1 MISEPNVGS
10 TSAIVAAVERHTLA
24 VLDLAQRICAIP
36 APTFSEERRAAFVQE
51 EFAAQ
56 GLEAWIDDAGNA
68 CARRRG
74 TGRGVLL
81 VSAHTDT
88 VFPAGADLSVRQEDD
103 RLVGPGIGDNS
114 LSVAALLTLPRILDQ
129 ADVQT
134 AAALVFCANTGEEG
148 LGNLRGMRHAI
159 ATYRD
164 DLTAV
169 IVLEGHHLGRVYNQA
184 VGSRRLRITVTAPGG
199 HSWGAFGQASAI
211 HVLGEMIATIAK
223 LPVPVEPKT
232 TFNVGMIDG
241 GVSINTI
248 APRATMTLD
257 LRSVDPTSLTHLIAQ
272 VEAIV
277 EAANDAARG
286 ISVHSEIIGDRPGGI
301 IPADAPIIRAT
312 RDTLQELGLA
322 PQLSAGS
329 TDANIPIAEGIPAVC
344 IGLTT
349 GGHAH
354 RLDEYIDMSPLV
366 TGLTQLALLAT
377 RVASGLEEEENG
389 SSVEREVY
397 ARGGEGSH

>member
-1 MISEPNVGS
+1 MISEPNVGR
-10 TSAIVAAVERHTLA
+10 TSAIVAAVERHTPA
-24 VLDLAQRICAIP
+24 VLDLAQRICTIP
-36 APTFSEERRAAFVQE
+36 APTFSEERRAAFVRE

-56 GLEAWIDDAGNA
+56 GLDAWIDEAGNA

-74 TGRGVLL
+74 RGRGVLL
-81 VSAHTDT
+81 LTAHTDT
-88 VFPAGADLSVRQEDD
+88 VFPAGADLSIRQEDD
-103 RLVGPGIGDNS
+103 RLIGPGIGDNS
-114 LSVAALLTLPRILDQ
+114 LSVAALLTIPLILDQ
-129 ADVQT
+129 AAIQT
-134 AAALVFCANTGEEG
+134 GSDLLLCANTGEEG
-148 LGNLRGMRHAI
+148 LGNLRGMRHAV

-164 DLTAV
+164 DLMAV
-169 IVLEGHHLGRVYNQA
+169 IVLEGHHLGRVYNHA

-211 HVLGEMIATIAK
+211 HVLGEMIAAIAK

-257 LRSVDPTSLTHLIAQ
+257 LRSVDPAPLTHLISQ
-272 VEAIV
+272 VGAIV

-286 ISVHSEIIGDRPGGI
+286 ISVHSEIIGDRPGGV
-301 IPADAPIIRAT
+301 IPADAPVIGAT
-312 RDTLQELGLA
+312 LDTLQALGLD

-354 RLDEYIDMSPLV
+354 RLDEYIDIPPLAA
-366 TGLTQLALLAT
+366 GLKQLALLIAH
-377 RVASGLEEEENG
+377 VGSGTE
-389 SSVEREVY
+389 
-397 ARGGEGSH
+397 

>member
-1 MISEPNVGS
+1 MISEPNVES
-10 TSAIVAAVERHTLA
+10 NSAIFEAVERHTPV
-24 VLDLAQRICAIP
+24 VLDLAQCICAIP
-36 APTFSEERRAAFVQE
+36 APTFSEEYRAAFVRE

-56 GLEAWIDDAGNA
+56 GLEAWIDEGGNA

-74 TGRGVLL
+74 RGRGVLL
-81 VSAHTDT
+81 LTAHTDT
-88 VFPAGADLSVRQEDD
+88 VFPAGTDLSIRQEDD

-129 ADVQT
+129 AAIQT
-134 AAALVFCANTGEEG
+134 ESDLVLCANTGEEG
-148 LGNLRGMRHAI
+148 LGNLRGMRHAV

-164 DLTAV
+164 ELTAV

-211 HVLGEMIATIAK
+211 HVLGEMIAAIAQ

-257 LRSVDPTSLTHLIAQ
+257 LRSVDPTSLTHLISR
-272 VEAIV
+272 VGAIV
-277 EAANDAARG
+277 EAATDAARG
-286 ISVHSEIIGDRPGGI
+286 VSVHSEIIGDRPGGV
-301 IPADAPIIRAT
+301 IPADAPVIGAT
-312 RDTLQELGLA
+312 LDTLQALGLD
-322 PQLSAGS
+322 PQLSTGS
-329 TDANIPIAEGIPAVC
+329 TDANIPITEGIPAVC

-354 RLDEYIDMSPLV
+354 RLDEYIDIPPLAVCRREKGSP
-366 TGLTQLALLAT
+366 
-377 RVASGLEEEENG
+377 SCW
-389 SSVEREVY
+389 Y
-397 ARGGEGSH
+397 

>member
-1 MISEPNVGS
+1 MISELNVGS
-10 TSAIVAAVERHTLA
+10 NSAIFEVVERNTPV
-24 VLDLAQRICAIP
+24 VLGLAQRICAIP

-56 GLEAWIDDAGNA
+56 GLDAWIDEAGNV

-74 TGRGVLL
+74 RGRGVLL
-81 VSAHTDT
+81 LTAHTDT
-88 VFPAGADLSVRQEDD
+88 VFPASADLSVYQEGD

-114 LSVAALLTLPRILDQ
+114 LSVAALLTLPQILDQ

-134 AAALVFCANTGEEG
+134 GSDLVLCANTGEEG
-148 LGNLRGMRHAI
+148 LGNLRGMRHAV

-211 HVLGEMIATIAK
+211 HVLGDMIAAIAQ
-223 LPVPVEPKT
+223 LPVPAEPKT

-257 LRSVDPTSLTHLIAQ
+257 LRSVDPTSLTHLISR
-272 VEAIV
+272 VGAIV
-277 EAANDAARG
+277 EAASDAARG
-286 ISVHSEIIGDRPGGI
+286 VSVHSEIIGDRPGGV
-301 IPADAPIIRAT
+301 IPADAPVIQAT
-312 RDTLQELGLA
+312 LDTLQALGLD
-322 PQLSAGS
+322 PQLAAGS

-349 GGHAH
+349 GEHAH
-354 RLDEYIDMSPLV
+354 RRDEYIDIPPLAA
-366 TGLTQLALLAT
+366 GLKQLALL
-377 RVASGLEEEENG
+377 VAHVGSGAE
-389 SSVEREVY
+389 
-397 ARGGEGSH
+397 

>member
-1 MISEPNVGS
+1 MITEPHVGS
-10 TSAIVAAVERHTLA
+10 NAASFEAVERHTPV

-36 APTFSEERRAAFVQE
+36 APTFSEERRAAFVRE

-56 GLEAWIDDAGNA
+56 GLEAWIDEAGNA

-74 TGRGVLL
+74 RGRGVLL

-88 VFPAGADLSVRQEDD
+88 VFPAGADLSVRHEDN

-129 ADVQT
+129 AVIQT
-134 AAALVFCANTGEEG
+134 ESTLVLCANTGEEG
-148 LGNLRGMRHAI
+148 LGNLRGMRHAV

-169 IVLEGHHLGRVYNQA
+169 IVLEGHHLGRVYNHA

-211 HVLGEMIATIAK
+211 HVLGEMIAAIAK

-257 LRSVDPTSLTHLIAQ
+257 LRSVDPTSLTHLISQ
-272 VEAIV
+272 VVAIV

-286 ISVHSEIIGDRPGGI
+286 ISVHNEIIGDRPGGI
-301 IPADAPIIRAT
+301 MSPDAPVIRAT
-312 RDTLQELGLA
+312 LDTLQALGLD

-354 RLDEYIDMSPLV
+354 RLDEYIDIPPLT
-366 TGLTQLALLAT
+366 TGLTQLALLVV
-377 RVASGLEEEENG
+377 RVGSEPEEEENG
-389 SSVEREVY
+389 SAARREDY

>member
-1 MISEPNVGS
+1 MISEPNAGR
-10 TSAIVAAVERHTLA
+10 TSAIAAAVERHTPA

-36 APTFSEERRAAFVQE
+36 APTFSEERRAAFVRE

-74 TGRGVLL
+74 GGRGVLL
-81 VSAHTDT
+81 LTAHTDT
-88 VFPAGADLSVRQEDD
+88 VFPASAALSIRQEDD

-114 LSVAALLTLPRILDQ
+114 LSVAALLTLPLILDQ
-129 ADVQT
+129 AGVQT
-134 AAALVFCANTGEEG
+134 GADLVLCANTGEEG
-148 LGNLRGMRHAI
+148 LGNLRGMRHAV

-164 DLTAV
+164 DLMAV
-169 IVLEGHHLGRVYNQA
+169 IVLEGHHLGRVYNHA

-211 HVLGEMIATIAK
+211 HVLGEMIAAITQ
-223 LPVPVEPKT
+223 LPVPAEPKT

-248 APRATMTLD
+248 APRATMILD
-257 LRSVDPTSLTHLIAQ
+257 LRSVDPASLTHLISR
-272 VEAIV
+272 VGAIV
-277 EAANDAARG
+277 AAASDAARG
-286 ISVHSEIIGDRPGGI
+286 VSVHSEIIGDRPGGV
-301 IPADAPIIRAT
+301 IPADAPVIRAT
-312 RDTLQELGLA
+312 LDTLQALGLD

-354 RLDEYIDMSPLV
+354 RLDEYIDILPLV
-366 TGLTQLALLAT
+366 TGLKQAALLVT
-377 RVASGLEEEENG
+377 RVAAGLEEQKTG
-389 SSVEREVY
+389 SLLLS
-397 ARGGEGSH
+397 

>member
-1 MISEPNVGS
+1 
-10 TSAIVAAVERHTLA
+10 
-24 VLDLAQRICAIP
+24 
-36 APTFSEERRAAFVQE
+36 
-51 EFAAQ
+51 
-56 GLEAWIDDAGNA
+56 
-68 CARRRG
+68 
-74 TGRGVLL
+74 

-88 VFPAGADLSVRQEDD
+88 VFPAGADLSVRHEDN

-114 LSVAALLTLPRILDQ
+114 LSVAAVLTLPRILDQ
-129 ADVQT
+129 AVIQT
-134 AAALVFCANTGEEG
+134 ESTLVLCANTGEEG
-148 LGNLRGMRHAI
+148 LGNLRGMRHAV

-169 IVLEGHHLGRVYNQA
+169 IVLEGHHLGRVYNHA

-211 HVLGEMIATIAK
+211 HVLGEMIAAIAK

-257 LRSVDPTSLTHLIAQ
+257 LRSVDPTSLTLLISQ

-286 ISVHSEIIGDRPGGI
+286 ISVHNEIIGDRPGGI
-301 IPADAPIIRAT
+301 MSPDAPIIRAT
-312 RDTLQELGLA
+312 LDTLQALGLD

-354 RLDEYIDMSPLV
+354 RLDEYIDIPPLT
-366 TGLTQLALLAT
+366 TGLTQLALLVA
-377 RVASGLEEEENG
+377 RVGSEPEEEENG
-389 SSVEREVY
+389 SSARREDY